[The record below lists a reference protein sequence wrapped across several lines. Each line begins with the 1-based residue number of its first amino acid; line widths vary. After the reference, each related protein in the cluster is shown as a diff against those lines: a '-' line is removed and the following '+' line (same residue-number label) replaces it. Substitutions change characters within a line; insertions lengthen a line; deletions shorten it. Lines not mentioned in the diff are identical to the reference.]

1 MEGSIRSFENGLKD
15 IITSKIQTFVD
26 EIVKKGFHV

>member
-15 IITSKIQTFVD
+15 VITDKFKEFIEDTKSR
-26 EIVKKGFHV
+26 GFTV